1 MGAAVGILLALVV
14 RVVEEVV
21 LVEANGVLII
31 SVLLVVVAESVVDNS
46 VLAVA
51 IDDVTF
57 ELGIEF
63 DVVVVVETSVL
74 TKIETMYIT

>member
-1 MGAAVGILLALVV
+1 M
-14 RVVEEVV
+14 
-21 LVEANGVLII
+21 EANGVLII